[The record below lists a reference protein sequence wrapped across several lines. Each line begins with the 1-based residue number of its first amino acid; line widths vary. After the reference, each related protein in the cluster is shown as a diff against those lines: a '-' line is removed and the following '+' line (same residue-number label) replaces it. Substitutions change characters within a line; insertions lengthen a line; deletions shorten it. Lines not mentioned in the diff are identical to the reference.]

1 MVLVFKFLFLNS
13 WVTLLIKQ
21 NLERYGNVRNISP
34 CQQRRRQ
41 SGDGRR
47 PPHALWAAARRGQGQ
62 TRAAA
67 LQLALQSDEGGSSG
81 RRLRARPWRGSA
93 VRSRHS
99 DQNGLAWAGGW
110 RGEYRGRPAG
120 LGQPCRASC
129 SRCGLRPEG
138 DTATP
143 RLPRGATGQ
152 EGSSRARADGQGTG
166 RGAKGWG
173 AGSGPAGSFE
183 KTTLDARG
191 RSDRKFSFM

>member
-67 LQLALQSDEGGSSG
+67 PQSALQSDEGGSSG
-81 RRLRARPWRGSA
+81 RRLCGRPWRGSA

-120 LGQPCRASC
+120 LGRPCRASC

-143 RLPRGATGQ
+143 RLPRGATWQ
-152 EGSSRARADGQGTG
+152 EGSSRARADGQGT
-166 RGAKGWG
+166 RRRACCSG
-173 AGSGPAGSFE
+173 AGGEGLGRWLRAG
-183 KTTLDARG
+183 G
-191 RSDRKFSFM
+191 RAAVKRRH